1 MSNNEFQ
8 LYINNDTKNNSKNIL
23 ENTESLKYQSRNK
36 EKIENDDEIEEENN
50 ELILPKLNNNILKQT
65 HENEINYFTQ
75 TKETSNQSLKV
86 KESINNNNENNNS
99 INSKEKEEKIIS
111 EEKKIINN
119 FNKHKINLMKI
130 CVEIED
136 NLSQIYFQIDNNNNE
151 INTKNNINKEEKE
164 ILKKIKNYKERIK
177 SAQNELDIELKI
189 NKVDELEYNLKQK
202 KNYLLKLKNENKAL
216 KSLKNLQEK
225 DEKDIKDLLNK
236 KEELFNMNEKIIKIK
251 DEAKIKKNYYKTLIE
266 QIKNQNQ
273 QINSLKNK
281 CELINKNILYYKQKQ
296 IQTNKNIENNN
307 NINYDNIDLNQI
319 KYIYNEKALNI
330 IEKQEKIKNKIQ
342 SQNIKIQ
349 EISDFNQ
356 NLLINLNKIMIKIKL
371 NMNYILTIQNELKK
385 KEIQIVDSI
394 NKHKKNYKNN
404 TLNGKKPFRIGSVN
418 IKPKNKIKKRFDY
431 EKYLKE
437 FERNKNNIKLYSSA
451 DIINNKN
458 QTLKEIEGLKN
469 DIQKVINKT
478 KLDDKIDKI
487 ITELKKRK
495 NNNYKK
501 INIKINN
508 DEDVLKNLFQKNNEI
523 NGSNR
528 YNFYVTEGPN
538 LPNVINQENFNNNNL
553 NSS

>member
-189 NKVDELEYNLKQK
+189 NKVDELE
-202 KNYLLKLKNENKAL
+202 
-216 KSLKNLQEK
+216 
-225 DEKDIKDLLNK
+225 
-236 KEELFNMNEKIIKIK
+236 
-251 DEAKIKKNYYKTLIE
+251 
-266 QIKNQNQ
+266 
-273 QINSLKNK
+273 
-281 CELINKNILYYKQKQ
+281 
-296 IQTNKNIENNN
+296 
-307 NINYDNIDLNQI
+307 
-319 KYIYNEKALNI
+319 
-330 IEKQEKIKNKIQ
+330 
-342 SQNIKIQ
+342 
-349 EISDFNQ
+349 
-356 NLLINLNKIMIKIKL
+356 
-371 NMNYILTIQNELKK
+371 
-385 KEIQIVDSI
+385 
-394 NKHKKNYKNN
+394 
-404 TLNGKKPFRIGSVN
+404 
-418 IKPKNKIKKRFDY
+418 
-431 EKYLKE
+431 
-437 FERNKNNIKLYSSA
+437 
-451 DIINNKN
+451 
-458 QTLKEIEGLKN
+458 
-469 DIQKVINKT
+469 
-478 KLDDKIDKI
+478 
-487 ITELKKRK
+487 
-495 NNNYKK
+495 
-501 INIKINN
+501 
-508 DEDVLKNLFQKNNEI
+508 
-523 NGSNR
+523 
-528 YNFYVTEGPN
+528 
-538 LPNVINQENFNNNNL
+538 
-553 NSS
+553 

>member
-86 KESINNNNENNNS
+86 KESINNNNKNNNS
-99 INSKEKEEKIIS
+99 INRKDKEEKIIS

-189 NKVDELEYNLKQK
+189 NKVDELENNLKQK

-281 CELINKNILYYKQKQ
+281 CDLINKNILYYKQKQ

-385 KEIQIVDSI
+385 KEIQI
-394 NKHKKNYKNN
+394 
-404 TLNGKKPFRIGSVN
+404 
-418 IKPKNKIKKRFDY
+418 
-431 EKYLKE
+431 LK
-437 FERNKNNIKLYSSA
+437 
-451 DIINNKN
+451 
-458 QTLKEIEGLKN
+458 
-469 DIQKVINKT
+469 
-478 KLDDKIDKI
+478 KI
-487 ITELKKRK
+487 IIK
-495 NNNYKK
+495 N
-501 INIKINN
+501 
-508 DEDVLKNLFQKNNEI
+508 
-523 NGSNR
+523 
-528 YNFYVTEGPN
+528 
-538 LPNVINQENFNNNNL
+538 
-553 NSS
+553 

>member
-75 TKETSNQSLKV
+75 TKETSNQSLNV
-86 KESINNNNENNNS
+86 KESINNNNKNNNS
-99 INSKEKEEKIIS
+99 INSKDKEEKIIS

-136 NLSQIYFQIDNNNNE
+136 NLSQIYFKIDNNNNE

-189 NKVDELEYNLKQK
+189 NKVDELENNLKQK

-356 NLLINLNKIMIKIKL
+356 KLLINLNKIMIKIKL
-371 NMNYILTIQNELKK
+371 NMNYILTVQNELKK
-385 KEIQIVDSI
+385 KEIQILHFAGNNSI
-394 NKHKKNYKNN
+394 YF
-404 TLNGKKPFRIGSVN
+404 LSILR
-418 IKPKNKIKKRFDY
+418 
-431 EKYLKE
+431 
-437 FERNKNNIKLYSSA
+437 RN
-451 DIINNKN
+451 
-458 QTLKEIEGLKN
+458 
-469 DIQKVINKT
+469 
-478 KLDDKIDKI
+478 
-487 ITELKKRK
+487 
-495 NNNYKK
+495 
-501 INIKINN
+501 
-508 DEDVLKNLFQKNNEI
+508 
-523 NGSNR
+523 
-528 YNFYVTEGPN
+528 
-538 LPNVINQENFNNNNL
+538 
-553 NSS
+553 